1 VKRSDSFT
9 LGMDSTAAAAAAA
22 ASAAVQALSEAL
34 QPAVFQHHKLT
45 LPPFWT
51 QDPVGW
57 FLHAVDEFALA
68 RVPANSYV
76 CYMHVVRALPSE
88 VLTAVRDL
96 IRDVTA
102 ATPEPYLLIKDA
114 LLSRFTSLPL
124 QMCFKLLD
132 LPPLCDRRPSALFA
146 EMQSLLPRG
155 ANVLF
160 NAMFLR
166 HLPEAMR
173 TALVDRGEVLPGEL
187 VTAAD
192 LLQHTAP
199 LPMAA
204 LAPAGPAPAMPP
216 VLSGPTVSAVQPS
229 RRATSPSPSRFRHRP
244 ATPHSRSGSPGC
256 CRFELPSRQR
266 PPLPQPPPD
275 SQLCFY
281 QCKGRDP
288 GVEGCISQSFSYL
301 YKIQKRLY
309 KDDIYTEYKN
319 VCTKTTSTNK
329 SLLLKHILVCDGAS
343 QVLYMSSV
351 VFVM

>member
-1 VKRSDSFT
+1 
-9 LGMDSTAAAAAAA
+9 MDSTAAAAAAA

-57 FLHAVDEFALA
+57 FLHAEAEFALA

-96 IRDVTA
+96 TRDVTA
-102 ATPEPYLLIKDA
+102 ATPEPYLLIKDT
-114 LLSRFTSLPL
+114 LLSRFTSSPL

-132 LPPLCDRRPSALFA
+132 LPPLGDRRPSALFA
-146 EMQSLLPRG
+146 EMQSLLPRD

-166 HLPEAMR
+166 RLPEAMR
-173 TALVDRGEVLPGEL
+173 TALADRGEVLPGEL
-187 VTAAD
+187 AAAAD
-192 LLQHTAP
+192 LLLHTAP
-199 LPMAA
+199 LPVAA
-204 LAPAGPAPAMPP
+204 LAPAVPAPATPP
-216 VLSGPTVSAVQPS
+216 VLSGQTVSAVQPS
-229 RRATSPSPSRFRHRP
+229 RRATSPSPSQFRRCP
-244 ATPHSRSGSPGC
+244 ATPHSRSGSPRRR
-256 CRFELPSRQR
+256 RFESPSRRR

-281 QCKGRDP
+281 HYNFGRQARNCQP
-288 GVEGCISQSFSYL
+288 PCRWQGNE
-301 YKIQKRLY
+301 
-309 KDDIYTEYKN
+309 
-319 VCTKTTSTNK
+319 
-329 SLLLKHILVCDGAS
+329 
-343 QVLYMSSV
+343 
-351 VFVM
+351 